1 VPHRLAIEGSEDATH
16 ATAREHDDGPNE
28 TWNSQ
33 EQGRSYALPY
43 DKLVIAT
50 GTYNR
55 TFGTPGVRENAWF
68 LKDVQNARSI
78 RFRIMECFEQ
88 AEHPELTEQ
97 QRRNLLAFIVVGGG
111 PTGSEMASA
120 LFDMVHNDIRRVFPH
135 LVELC
140 SITIVD
146 AAGSILNTFDKS
158 LQEYA
163 QKTFQRDGIQLKLN
177 RKPVR
182 VERGNFVVEPDG
194 EMPFG
199 LLVWSTGNTQGPLV
213 KGITNVKKDQTG
225 ALITDDRLEVIPS
238 DPSQSELL
246 QGVYAMGDCAQIDDH
261 ALPAT
266 AQVAAQKGK
275 FLAKLLNSQGASGES
290 FKYQHSGTL
299 ANLSGGRGIAQF
311 SKGGKLSGRSASALW
326 HSTYSLYM
334 SVSWRNKI
342 AIPFTWMLNRI
353 FGRTLSRI

>member
-1 VPHRLAIEGSEDATH
+1 MPHRQAIEGSEDATH
-16 ATAREHDDGPNE
+16 ATAREHNDGPNE
-28 TWNSQ
+28 TWDSQ

-88 AEHPELTEQ
+88 AEHPELTDQ
-97 QRRNLLAFIVVGGG
+97 QRRNVLSFIVVGGG

-182 VERGNFVVEPDG
+182 E
-194 EMPFG
+194 
-199 LLVWSTGNTQGPLV
+199 
-213 KGITNVKKDQTG
+213 
-225 ALITDDRLEVIPS
+225 
-238 DPSQSELL
+238 
-246 QGVYAMGDCAQIDDH
+246 
-261 ALPAT
+261 
-266 AQVAAQKGK
+266 
-275 FLAKLLNSQGASGES
+275 
-290 FKYQHSGTL
+290 
-299 ANLSGGRGIAQF
+299 
-311 SKGGKLSGRSASALW
+311 
-326 HSTYSLYM
+326 
-334 SVSWRNKI
+334 
-342 AIPFTWMLNRI
+342 
-353 FGRTLSRI
+353 